1 MLIAALFTIAR
12 AWKQPRCPSAD
23 EWIKS
28 CGTYTQ
34 WNITQPTKEHIWVS
48 SSKVDEPRAYYTEW
62 SKSERERQILY
73 INEYLESTKMAPTI
87 PCQFSSVQFSSSVMS
102 NSLQPQGLHHTR
114 LPSPSPTPRAY
125 SNSCPSSR
133 WCHPSVSSSVIP
145 FSSRF
150 QSFPASGSFQMSQF
164 FTSGGQSRCK
174 AAKEKQM

>member
-1 MLIAALFTIAR
+1 MEYYSAIKRGAFESVLIRWMNLEPIIQSEVSQ
-12 AWKQPRCPSAD
+12 KEKDKYC
-23 EWIKS
+23 ILMNI
-28 CGTYTQ
+28 
-34 WNITQPTKEHIWVS
+34 WNLQRWHQRSHV
-48 SSKVDEPRAYYTEW
+48 
-62 SKSERERQILY
+62 
-73 INEYLESTKMAPTI
+73 
-87 PCQFSSVQFSSSVMS
+87 SSVQFSSSVMS